1 MRLTKKELQTVEI
14 LKTCKWA
21 EVNFMGQ
28 AVPIEKYTRSSSF
41 VSEKN
46 PIFKIVSVGRITP
59 IKDLE
64 TLIEAVVT
72 DNPFACTAY
81 TVGGDAMAAVAITKR
96 SYGARLVWE
105 DVDAKNV
112 GTTTEKYGTKA
123 GFAAGVAIIMASA
136 PLATQHGGTCIHD
149 PDIDTYSATI
159 RCHDANGEIYYVNM
173 SRDHIDVTSYSDD
186 AILVKVEAW
195 ADGEAALA

>member
-1 MRLTKKELQTVEI
+1 MAGNFVQQSITKSASRVL
-14 LKTCKWA
+14 A
-21 EVNFMGQ
+21 
-28 AVPIEKYTRSSSF
+28 APIADADTF
-41 VSEKN
+41 
-46 PIFKIVSVGRITP
+46 
-59 IKDLE
+59 E

-123 GFAAGVAIIMASA
+123 GFAAGCAIIMASA

-186 AILVKVEAW
+186 AILAKVELW

>member
-1 MRLTKKELQTVEI
+1 MAGNFVQQSITKSASRVL
-14 LKTCKWA
+14 A
-21 EVNFMGQ
+21 
-28 AVPIEKYTRSSSF
+28 APIADADTF
-41 VSEKN
+41 
-46 PIFKIVSVGRITP
+46 
-59 IKDLE
+59 E

-123 GFAAGVAIIMASA
+123 GFAAGCAIIMASA

-159 RCHDANGEIYYVNM
+159 RCHDANGEIYYVNF
-173 SRDHIDVTSYSDD
+173 SRDRVSLISYSDE
-186 AILVKVEAW
+186 AIRSRVETW
-195 ADGEAALA
+195 ADTVPALA